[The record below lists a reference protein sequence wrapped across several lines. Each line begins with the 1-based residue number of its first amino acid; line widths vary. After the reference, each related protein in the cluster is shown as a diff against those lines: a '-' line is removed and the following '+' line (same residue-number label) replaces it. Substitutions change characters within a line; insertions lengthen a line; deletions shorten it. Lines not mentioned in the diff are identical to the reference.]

1 MKKHLL
7 SEERLYMILNSMY
20 YKSFYIL
27 KIRKSDFIFT
37 NQLITMHEIRKN
49 RLYNEENPIS
59 KEELDILCFEDD
71 FWRVYDILYDN
82 SELEDIVE
90 YSSKVDFLSIW
101 ESILENPK
109 NKSFFKK
116 LYEESWIIIASDREL
131 ITLWVITQYHNY
143 NWLDY

>member
-1 MKKHLL
+1 
-7 SEERLYMILNSMY
+7 
-20 YKSFYIL
+20 
-27 KIRKSDFIFT
+27 
-37 NQLITMHEIRKN
+37 MHEIRKN

>member
-1 MKKHLL
+1 
-7 SEERLYMILNSMY
+7 
-20 YKSFYIL
+20 
-27 KIRKSDFIFT
+27 
-37 NQLITMHEIRKN
+37 MHEIRKN

-109 NKSFFKK
+109 NKDFFKK

>member
-1 MKKHLL
+1 
-7 SEERLYMILNSMY
+7 
-20 YKSFYIL
+20 
-27 KIRKSDFIFT
+27 
-37 NQLITMHEIRKN
+37 MHEIRKN

-109 NKSFFKK
+109 NKDFFKK
-116 LYEESWIIIASDREL
+116 LYEESWVIIASDREL

>member
-1 MKKHLL
+1 
-7 SEERLYMILNSMY
+7 
-20 YKSFYIL
+20 
-27 KIRKSDFIFT
+27 
-37 NQLITMHEIRKN
+37 MHEIRKN

-90 YSSKVDFLSIW
+90 YSSKVDFLSVW

-109 NKSFFKK
+109 NKDFFKK

>member
-1 MKKHLL
+1 
-7 SEERLYMILNSMY
+7 
-20 YKSFYIL
+20 
-27 KIRKSDFIFT
+27 
-37 NQLITMHEIRKN
+37 MHEIRKN

-59 KEELDILCFEDD
+59 KEELDVLCFEDD

-109 NKSFFKK
+109 NKDFFKK

>member
-1 MKKHLL
+1 
-7 SEERLYMILNSMY
+7 
-20 YKSFYIL
+20 
-27 KIRKSDFIFT
+27 
-37 NQLITMHEIRKN
+37 MHEIRKN

-90 YSSKVDFLSIW
+90 YSSKVDFMSIW

-109 NKSFFKK
+109 NKDFFKK

>member
-1 MKKHLL
+1 
-7 SEERLYMILNSMY
+7 
-20 YKSFYIL
+20 
-27 KIRKSDFIFT
+27 
-37 NQLITMHEIRKN
+37 MHEIRKN

-90 YSSKVDFLSIW
+90 YSSKVDFMSIW

-109 NKSFFKK
+109 NKDFFKK
-116 LYEESWIIIASDREL
+116 LYAKEYYDWETVEESNSFFNNCLERLFYKGFSPETIK
-131 ITLWVITQYHNY
+131 
-143 NWLDY
+143 

>member
-1 MKKHLL
+1 
-7 SEERLYMILNSMY
+7 
-20 YKSFYIL
+20 
-27 KIRKSDFIFT
+27 
-37 NQLITMHEIRKN
+37 MHEIRKN

-109 NKSFFKK
+109 NKEFFKK
-116 LYEESWIIIASDREL
+116 LFEESWIVIASDREL

>member
-1 MKKHLL
+1 
-7 SEERLYMILNSMY
+7 
-20 YKSFYIL
+20 
-27 KIRKSDFIFT
+27 
-37 NQLITMHEIRKN
+37 MHEIRKN

-101 ESILENPK
+101 ESILENQK
-109 NKSFFKK
+109 NKDFFKK